1 MRLNKSDGRLLASL
15 RVSWFG
21 DFMIAVLLLYLIMES
36 VVHSILKAK
45 KSIVLLLNDIGFVSL
60 HSILLCPYS
69 FL

>member
-15 RVSWFG
+15 RVSWFD

-45 KSIVLLLNDIGFVSL
+45 KEV
-60 HSILLCPYS
+60 
-69 FL
+69 